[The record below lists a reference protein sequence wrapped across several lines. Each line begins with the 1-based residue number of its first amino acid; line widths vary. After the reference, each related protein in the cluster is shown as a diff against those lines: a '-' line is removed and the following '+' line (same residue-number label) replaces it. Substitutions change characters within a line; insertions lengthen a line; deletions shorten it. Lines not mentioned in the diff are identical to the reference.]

1 MKLNVKYN
9 MKIKDLLQFNPEA
22 ELRLLGTDYLPIDL
36 SIYGWSSSDTD
47 EDTKNIT
54 TEVLVIPT
62 GLEKN
67 YTPEAEA

>member
-1 MKLNVKYN
+1 

-36 SIYGWSSSDTD
+36 LIYGWSSPDTD

-67 YTPEAEA
+67 YTTEAEA

>member
-1 MKLNVKYN
+1 

-22 ELRLLGTDYLPIDL
+22 ELRLLGTDYIPIDL
-36 SIYGWSSSDTD
+36 SIYGWSSDDCD
-47 EDTKNIT
+47 ESIDTKVIT
-54 TEVLVIPT
+54 NEVLVIPT

>member
-1 MKLNVKYN
+1 
-9 MKIKDLLQFNPEA
+9 MKIKDLMEFNPEA

-36 SIYGWSSSDTD
+36 SIYGWSSTDTT

-62 GLEKN
+62 GLEKR
-67 YTPEAEA
+67 YLDSAEA

>member
-1 MKLNVKYN
+1 

-36 SIYGWSSSDTD
+36 SIYGWSSDDTD

-62 GLEKN
+62 GLEKK
-67 YTPEAEA
+67 YTTEAEA

>member
-1 MKLNVKYN
+1 

-36 SIYGWSSSDTD
+36 SIYGWSSADTD

-67 YTPEAEA
+67 YTTEAEA

>member
-1 MKLNVKYN
+1 

-36 SIYGWSSSDTD
+36 SIYGWSSDDTD

-67 YTPEAEA
+67 YTTEAEA

>member
-1 MKLNVKYN
+1 

-36 SIYGWSSSDTD
+36 SIYGLSSADTD

-67 YTPEAEA
+67 YTTEAEA

>member
-1 MKLNVKYN
+1 

-22 ELRLLGTDYLPIDL
+22 ELRLFGTDYLPIDL
-36 SIYGWSSSDTD
+36 SIYGWSSDDTD

-67 YTPEAEA
+67 YTTEAEA

>member
-1 MKLNVKYN
+1 
-9 MKIKDLLQFNPEA
+9 MKIKDLLEFNPEA

-36 SIYGWSSSDTD
+36 SIYGWSSTDTT

-62 GLEKN
+62 GFKKRYLAG
-67 YTPEAEA
+67 AEA

>member
-1 MKLNVKYN
+1 

-22 ELRLLGTDYLPIDL
+22 ELRLLGTDYLAIDL
-36 SIYGWSSSDTD
+36 SIYGWSSDDTD

-67 YTPEAEA
+67 YTTEAEA

>member
-1 MKLNVKYN
+1 

-22 ELRLLGTDYLPIDL
+22 ELRLLGTDYIPIDL
-36 SIYGWSSSDTD
+36 SIYGWSSLDTD

-62 GLEKN
+62 GLENK
-67 YTPEAEA
+67 YKSEIEA

>member
-1 MKLNVKYN
+1 

-36 SIYGWSSSDTD
+36 TIYGWSSADTD

-62 GLEKN
+62 GLENK
-67 YTPEAEA
+67 YKSEIEA